1 MQTDW
6 PSASY
11 FNAGTAEAQHRMQE
25 LELIDRA
32 NWYELYRHK
41 SNGTYWRLD
50 ADDKYQQRFL
60 VKIDALEGWSAF
72 DSSHLEMSLL
82 CNGRGG
88 ASTEKCIQMGCSELS
103 LKGSAFCLKH
113 TYERG
118 VRK

>member
-1 MQTDW
+1 MEPDW
-6 PSASY
+6 PGASY
-11 FNAGTAEAQHRMQE
+11 FNEGTAEARHRMLQ
-25 LELIDRA
+25 LEFIERA

-60 VKIDALEGWSAF
+60 IRVERIEEWSTV
-72 DSSHLEMSLL
+72 DSSQLEMSLL
-82 CNGRGG
+82 LNRRGG
-88 ASTEKCIQMGCSELS
+88 VGADKCIQMGCGEFVLN
-103 LKGSAFCLKH
+103 GSAFCLKH

>member
-11 FNAGTAEAQHRMQE
+11 FNAGTAEAKHRLQE
-25 LELIDRA
+25 LELIERA

-60 VKIDALEGWSAF
+60 VKINNLEGWAAF
-72 DSSHLEMSLL
+72 DSSPFEMSLL
-82 CNGRGG
+82 SNRRGG
-88 ASTEKCIQMGCSELS
+88 TSTGKCIQMGCSEQVLN
-103 LKGSAFCLKH
+103 GSAFCLKH